1 MSAETELG
9 QRAIDVISGVLR
21 TATTHDTANDAVQR
35 LLGDLRLP
43 GSPAHRSPSRRSPAA
58 R

>member
-35 LLGDLRLP
+35 LLGDLRKLVAL
-43 GSPAHRSPSRRSPAA
+43 GVATLV
-58 R
+58 